1 MDADVSQGVLRFFSS
16 MEDPR
21 NARGRRHKL
30 ADMIAIAICASICG
44 EEGWFD
50 IALFGKV
57 REPWFR
63 TFLELPH
70 GIPSHDTFGRVFAL
84 LDPDELEACF
94 VRWTTHLAQA
104 SHGRLVAIDGKAMRH
119 SFDTAAQR
127 SNVHLVSAW
136 CTANQTV
143 LGQVTCDAKSNE
155 ITALP
160 ELLDLL
166 CLQGAVVSADA
177 MHCQRGAAA
186 KIIDEQADYLLQVKD
201 NQPSLHQSV
210 ALLFEQGLTDDCQG
224 VAYDYAEDVTGDHG
238 RIETRRCWTSQDIG
252 GLVEPGA
259 WEGLRSVVR
268 VERIRE
274 VGEHV
279 SREQAYYI
287 SSLPGDDAARMLG
300 LVRDHWKVENQLH
313 WCLDVVFREDDSR
326 VRKGHAAE
334 NLSRLRRVALNLL
347 KKDTTRKL
355 SLRAK
360 RKLAGWDQ
368 PYLLHLLGFAGEET

>member
-16 MEDPR
+16 VEDPR

-57 REPWFR
+57 REQWFG

-84 LDPDELEACF
+84 LDPDELEGCF
-94 VRWTTHLAQA
+94 VRWTTHLAEA
-104 SHGRLVAIDGKAMRH
+104 SQGRLVAIDGKAMRH

-143 LGQVTCDAKSNE
+143 LGQVACDAKSNE
-155 ITALP
+155 IMALP

-177 MHCQRGAAA
+177 MHCQRGTAA

-201 NQPSLHQSV
+201 NQPSLHESV

-238 RIETRRCWTSQDIG
+238 RIETRRCWTSQDIE
-252 GLVEPGA
+252 GLVEPGR
-259 WEGLRSVVR
+259 WKGLRSVVR

-274 VGEHV
+274 VGDHV

-326 VRKGHAAE
+326 VRKGYAAE

-347 KKDTTRKL
+347 KKDTTGKL

-368 PYLLHLLGFAGEET
+368 PYLLHLLGFAGQET